1 MLIDV
6 SIGEV
11 ADKISILV
19 IKNERITDPEK
30 LKNVQKELSSLI
42 DAFPAEILID
52 KLYTELCSINLILWS
67 VEDKIREYERL
78 GDFDN
83 EFIQLAREVYI
94 TNDKRAAVKKA
105 INIKYGSDIIE
116 EKSYQEY

>member
-6 SIGEV
+6 STGEV

-19 IKNERITDPEK
+19 IKNEKITDPVK
-30 LKNVQKELSSLI
+30 LGHVQNELSSLI
-42 DAFPAEILID
+42 DSFPAEILID
-52 KLYTELCSINLILWS
+52 KLYKELCGTNLLLWHI
-67 VEDKIREYERL
+67 EDSIREKERL
-78 GDFDN
+78 AEFDD

-94 TNDKRAAVKKA
+94 TNDKRAALKKE

-116 EKSYQEY
+116 EKSYKPY

>member
-19 IKNERITDPEK
+19 IKNERITNPEK
-30 LKNVQKELSSLI
+30 LKNVQKELSLLI
-42 DAFPAEILID
+42 EAFPAEILID
-52 KLYTELCSINLILWS
+52 KLYTELCSINLTLWII
-67 VEDKIREYERL
+67 EDNIREYERL
-78 GDFDN
+78 GEFND

-105 INIKYGSDIIE
+105 INLKYGSDIVE

>member
-6 SIGEV
+6 STGEV

-19 IKNERITDPEK
+19 IKNEKITDPVK
-30 LKNVQKELSSLI
+30 LGHVQKELSSLI
-42 DAFPAEILID
+42 DDFPAEILID
-52 KLYTELCSINLILWS
+52 KLYTELCGTNLLLWYI
-67 VEDKIREYERL
+67 EDSIREKERL
-78 GDFDN
+78 GEFDS

-94 TNDKRAAVKKA
+94 TNDKRAALKKE

-116 EKSYQEY
+116 EKSYKPY